1 MREKL
6 KIKMEDKCSF
16 RQCWRPST
24 LVNSAHLNLK
34 KGACLPQMM
43 QSHWKWGKL
52 GVCVLQRS
60 CFQQIHYQLFTER
73 PHKDSFLSIN
83 VWL

>member
-34 KGACLPQMM
+34 KVPAFHRWCNPTESEASLVCASRRGAV
-43 QSHWKWGKL
+43 SSRYTISS
-52 GVCVLQRS
+52 LQNGLTKTA
-60 CFQQIHYQLFTER
+60 FYQL
-73 PHKDSFLSIN
+73 
-83 VWL
+83 